1 MSLTHTITM
10 FKKVI
15 IILLSIFILMNAV
28 SAIDSSN
35 WTTADVG
42 YETFKI
48 PPQYENPYK
57 SDFHMYS
64 FDEDDIHVFTVRF
77 VNPNIMSLYGY
88 FLEHYSQIKK
98 VNVSGHDAIHFVG
111 YDRGSEKNNSVL
123 WFSADEEFY
132 YITWYG
138 EKITPEIKEIVK
150 SASPSKYSHDEFYE
164 LLNDE
169 YQNYKIV
176 NSIESQRYDYPSS
189 SSGHHSFVS
198 FGSGGVNF
206 GVMS

>member
-1 MSLTHTITM
+1 M

-48 PPQYENPYK
+48 PPKYENPYQ
-57 SDFHMYS
+57 SDFNMYE
-64 FDEDDIHVFTVRF
+64 FDEDIHVFTIRY
-77 VNPNIMSLYGY
+77 VNPNLMSLYGY
-88 FLEHYSQIKK
+88 YIEHHSQIKK
-98 VNVSGHDAIHFVG
+98 VNVSGHDAVHFMG
-111 YDRGSEKNNSVL
+111 YNRYEETNNSVL
-123 WFSADEEFY
+123 WFSSGEEFY
-132 YITWYG
+132 YITWNG
-138 EKITPEIKEIVK
+138 TEITPEIKEVVK

-164 LLNDE
+164 ILNDE

-176 NSIESQRYDYPSS
+176 NSIESQRSDYPSSS
-189 SSGHHSFVS
+189 SSGHHSFVT
-198 FGSGGVNF
+198 FGSGGVNI